1 LRAIQ
6 WAIDCDE
13 DSTSIGPKPEFR
25 ALALLRQTYESL
37 GESVLLSDNDGFI
50 VEGTSSLWYSVR
62 PLRTTSDASIEVH
75 GFRNKKAAKSWH
87 KPVKICIQMN
97 ENLMDEYPLADK
109 LAAYLLTLR
118 NDLVSSENVTTILML
133 HQTWFENTT
142 GKSAKDWSTMS
153 KDHPHGFHVDDDEW
167 DDEWDDEV
175 FEIDDETYSEF
186 EQQSEGQNRIF
197 NAWLESDEDNG
208 EFLISVQ
215 NRLENE
221 PLEEEQLTSE
231 EDIWKFEADARGEL
245 HCIRPRP

>member
-1 LRAIQ
+1 
-6 WAIDCDE
+6 
-13 DSTSIGPKPEFR
+13 
-25 ALALLRQTYESL
+25 
-37 GESVLLSDNDGFI
+37 
-50 VEGTSSLWYSVR
+50 
-62 PLRTTSDASIEVH
+62 
-75 GFRNKKAAKSWH
+75 
-87 KPVKICIQMN
+87 MN

-118 NDLVSSENVTTILML
+118 NDLVSSENVATVLML

-153 KDHPHGFHVDDDEW
+153 KDHPHGFHVDDDDEW

-175 FEIDDETYSEF
+175 CDIGDETYSEF
-186 EQQSEGQNRIF
+186 EQQSEEQNRIF

-221 PLEEEQLTSE
+221 PLEEDQLTSE